1 MPWNPDGTRK
11 DPALYK
17 KGAFKMK
24 SSPMHRNFGI
34 GDPDKKAERKEKR
47 AQRRRD
53 RLAKKGKLIA
63 SEFMAPTDEEGVYHE
78 TKGLGGAVTGTLT
91 DPKGV
96 VVNPVGGSSTQ
107 YKVSRGGKIKKEV

>member
-1 MPWNPDGTRK
+1 M
-11 DPALYK
+11 
-17 KGAFKMK
+17 AFKMK
-24 SSPMHRNFGI
+24 GSPMNRNFGI

-47 AQRRRD
+47 AQRKRD

-63 SEFMAPTDEEGVYHE
+63 SEYMTPTDEEGVYDVE
-78 TKGLGGAVTGTLT
+78 KGGVHSSVT

-107 YKVSRGGKIKKEV
+107 YKVSKKGKIKKEV